1 MTTFLTAF
9 LLVFL
14 AEIGD
19 KTQLLALAFSTK
31 FKVRQV
37 LIGVM
42 IGAFLNH
49 GIAIALAS
57 FVAGLASGSSIKIF
71 AASLFIGFGLWSMK
85 LEFEDDEEG
94 NEKFKFG
101 PVITVAVAFFIGEL
115 GDKTQ
120 MTAMA
125 LGLDS
130 ASPFITLVG
139 TTAGMIAVSSIGI
152 IAGKLI
158 GKKIP
163 EVTMKFISSF
173 VFLGFG
179 VAGLYAAMPKFYMT
193 PVNIFVFVMVLG
205 MLIYMIL
212 RANTRNRSTYF
223 SQKLSYALAKCRN
236 CQIHDS
242 KCAVGL
248 EIEEIAKMY
257 IGAELPY
264 LGRAVT
270 FFESLKRVSP
280 KKYKLL
286 ENNKKNN

>member
-14 AEIGD
+14 AEMGD

-31 FKVRQV
+31 FKVKQV
-37 LIGVM
+37 LAGVM

-57 FVAGLASGSSIKIF
+57 FVAGMASGVNIKIF
-71 AASLFIGFGLWSMK
+71 AALLFIGFGFWSMK
-85 LEFEDDEEG
+85 LEFEDDEEE

-101 PVITVAVAFFIGEL
+101 PIITVAVAFFIGEL

-130 ASPFITLVG
+130 ASPSITLMG
-139 TTAGMIAVSSIGI
+139 TTAGMVAVSSIGI

-179 VAGLYAAMPKFYMT
+179 VAGLYAAMPKSYMT
-193 PVNIFVFVMVLG
+193 PVSMAAFAMILG
-205 MLIYMIL
+205 TLIYIIL
-212 RANTRNRSTYF
+212 RANTINRSTYF
-223 SQKLSYALAKCRN
+223 TQKLSTALGRCRH
-236 CQIHDS
+236 CEIHDP

-248 EIEEIAKMY
+248 EIEEITKMY
-257 IGAELPY
+257 IGSELPY
-264 LGRAVT
+264 LGKVVT
-270 FFESLKRVSP
+270 FFESLKQASP
-280 KKYKLL
+280 KKYKIF
-286 ENNKKNN
+286 ENHKKN

>member
-14 AEIGD
+14 AEMGD

-37 LIGVM
+37 LLGVM

-71 AASLFIGFGLWSMK
+71 AASLFIGFGFWSMK
-85 LEFEDDEEG
+85 LEFEDDEEE

-101 PVITVAVAFFIGEL
+101 PIITVAVAFFIGEL

-130 ASPFITLVG
+130 ASPFITLMG
-139 TTAGMIAVSSIGI
+139 TTAGMVAVSSIGI
-152 IAGKLI
+152 IAGKFI

-179 VAGLYAAMPKFYMT
+179 VVGLLTAVDRAYLSPLNIGLFAVAMNSI
-193 PVNIFVFVMVLG
+193 VS
-205 MLIYMIL
+205 MIC
-212 RANTRNRSTYF
+212 RANEKKRESYF
-223 SQKLSYALAKCRN
+223 SQKLSTALGRCRH
-236 CQIHDS
+236 CEIHDP
-242 KCAVGL
+242 KCIVGL

-264 LGRAVT
+264 LGKVVT